1 MQGKVKCQNAQQGT
15 MATKHHSSTVLAP
28 ERAKTKPPRMYKV
41 ILFND
46 DYTTMVFVIEVLQR
60 FFSMDRE
67 RAMQIMLKVH
77 NEGSAVCGVYSLDV
91 AETKVTQ
98 VTEFAKQHGHPLRC
112 GMEEN

>member
-1 MQGKVKCQNAQQGT
+1 MRKHAHLRI